1 MVLARERAVKG
12 AKRQFQAQGL
22 KPQRMAWKEIA
33 AAGDV
38 YLANHR
44 ELIAEAKRLCFAGTL
59 RECLDQE
66 EASEFVSAGRAKSS
80 TKSTNELSEGRPSN
94 ND

>member
-1 MVLARERAVKG
+1 MVLARQRAVKG

-44 ELIAEAKRLCFAGTL
+44 ELIAEAKETVLRWYAEGMFAPRGGI
-59 RECLDQE
+59 RIRVRR
-66 EASEFVSAGRAKSS
+66 AS
-80 TKSTNELSEGRPSN
+80 
-94 ND
+94 

>member
-1 MVLARERAVKG
+1 MSERARERAVKG

-44 ELIAEAKRLCFAGTL
+44 ELIAEAKETVL
-59 RECLDQE
+59 RWYAEGMFGPRGGIRIRVRR
-66 EASEFVSAGRAKSS
+66 AS
-80 TKSTNELSEGRPSN
+80 
-94 ND
+94 